1 VKNGIW
7 VLAVISTVCV
17 YGFVVFI
24 TYDNNRMDTEGIVI
38 LTVLTFA
45 ATINLIALFQRV
57 PAPDTTSW
65 ISLRLKRNRLEEEQR
80 IAELEKNIKGTL

>member
-1 VKNGIW
+1 MKNGIW

-24 TYDNNRMDTEGIVI
+24 TYNNRMDTEGIVI

-57 PAPDTTSW
+57 PAPDTTSL